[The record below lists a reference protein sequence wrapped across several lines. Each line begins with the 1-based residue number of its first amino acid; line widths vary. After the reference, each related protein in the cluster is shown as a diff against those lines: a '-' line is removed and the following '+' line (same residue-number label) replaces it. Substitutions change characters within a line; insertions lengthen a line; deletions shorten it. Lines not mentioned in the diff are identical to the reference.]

1 MVDNDISD
9 FNADNDS
16 NHIADVSDKKKPSPE
31 WDTDDMIDKY
41 TEIKP
46 EYQSEEKGRAVQ
58 LILFGYRING
68 W

>member
-16 NHIADVSDKKKPSPE
+16 NHIADVSDKEKPSPE

-46 EYQSEEKGRAVQ
+46 EYQSEEKRRAVQ
-58 LILFGYRING
+58 LILFGYWING
-68 W
+68 